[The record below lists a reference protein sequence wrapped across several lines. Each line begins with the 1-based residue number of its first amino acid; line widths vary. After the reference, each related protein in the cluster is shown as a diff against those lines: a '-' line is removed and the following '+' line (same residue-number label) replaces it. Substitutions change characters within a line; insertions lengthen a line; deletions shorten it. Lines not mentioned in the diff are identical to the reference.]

1 MKKYYLI
8 ETTDNEYSSSYK
20 EICETLE
27 EAQSKVM
34 NYANWWC
41 SNGTCRIVA
50 VNNKMRRVEGLSY
63 SKGELVEHRV
73 KTVPNDDR
81 TWKTV
86 FTKYR

>member
-34 NYANWWC
+34 NYADWWC
-41 SNGTCRIVA
+41 SNGCCRIVI
-50 VNNKMRRVEGLSY
+50 VDSKFNKIEYYKFWKGKLTETHSY
-63 SKGELVEHRV
+63 KR
-73 KTVPNDDR
+73 K
-81 TWKTV
+81 
-86 FTKYR
+86 